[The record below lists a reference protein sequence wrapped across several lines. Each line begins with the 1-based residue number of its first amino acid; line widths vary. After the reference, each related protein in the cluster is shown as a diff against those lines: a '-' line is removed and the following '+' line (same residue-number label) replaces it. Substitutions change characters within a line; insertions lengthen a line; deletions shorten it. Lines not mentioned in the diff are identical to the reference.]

1 MTLLKHYW
9 VDRSNLNV
17 FALSQSQYNTPLFGT
32 VAPSIPGLE
41 IVHRLFDE
49 NDIPFCLSTCP
60 DESQVTETEGLWILT
75 QEEWDAEIASYD
87 ARQEVKRFDIV
98 RTYRDKALQETD
110 WLVIKAKET
119 ETELSVDFKN
129 WRQALRDLPEVS
141 PFPITIPTP
150 PEGVSVSFTDE
161 EYQGALRTVP
171 MINDPV
177 PAPPQD
183 ELGVE

>member
-9 VDRSNLNV
+9 IDRSNLNV

-32 VAPSIPGLE
+32 VAPSIAGLE
-41 IVHRLFDE
+41 IVHRVNDE

-75 QEEWDAEIASYD
+75 QEQWDEEIASYD
-87 ARQEVKRFDIV
+87 FKQETTRFNIV
-98 RTYRDKALQETD
+98 RQYRDKALQETD

-119 ETELSVDFKN
+119 ETELSADFKT
-129 WRQALRDLPEVS
+129 WRQELRDLPQSESFPVSFPTAPEEVS
-141 PFPITIPTP
+141 L
-150 PEGVSVSFTDE
+150 SFTEE
-161 EYQGALRTVP
+161 EYHGALRNVP

-177 PAPPQD
+177 PSPSQD
-183 ELGVE
+183 ELGIE